1 MNFYSHPAPARR
13 LAWLTGKTVPL
24 TDSAARTAKPR
35 EKLYRLSDT
44 LGLSLEITPT
54 SSKLWRFRYR
64 FAGKPKMISLG
75 AYPTVTLAK
84 ARELRDVARSQVA
97 AGIDPSQ
104 HKQAEKRARE
114 AEAYTFEKLANEWY
128 AYSAPRWAEATAY
141 KARLYLDNDI
151 IPGIGKRS
159 VTEITRPDLVDLV
172 RTVEARGT
180 LNAAGKIRQ
189 WLNQIFRFGLAK
201 GVAVTNPATDLDV
214 VAAHAPRAKHHPH
227 IPLSE
232 IPELL
237 EKLAGARCDQTTKI
251 AIRLLLL
258 TGVRPGELRQAP
270 WSEFDLD
277 AATWTIPAVRMKARR
292 PHIVPLPTQAVEL
305 LRNLQ
310 EITGRYG
317 LAFAGKANPGR
328 PMSENT
334 VNKALR
340 IMGYEGRQTG
350 HGFRHLLSTE
360 LNSRGYNRD
369 WIERQLAHGDDNE
382 IRDTYN
388 HASYLEQRRAMMQ
401 SWADSVDALYA
412 GGNVVSIKRA

>member
-1 MNFYSHPAPARR
+1 M
-13 LAWLTGKTVPL
+13 PL
-24 TDSAARTAKPR
+24 TDSAVRTAKPR

-44 LGLSLEITPT
+44 LGLSLEITTT

-75 AYPTVTLAK
+75 AYPAVTLAR

-97 AGIDPSQ
+97 AGVDPSH
-104 HKQAEKRARE
+104 HKQAEKRSRE
-114 AEAYTFEKLANEWY
+114 AEAYTFERLANEWY
-128 AYSAPRWAEATAY
+128 AYSSPRWAEATAY

-151 IPGIGKRS
+151 IPGIGKRPVS
-159 VTEITRPDLVDLV
+159 EISRPEVVDLV
-172 RTVEARGT
+172 RKVEARGT

-201 GVAVTNPATDLDV
+201 GAATANPATDLDV

-227 IPLSE
+227 VPLA
-232 IPELL
+232 ELPAL
-237 EKLAGARCDQTTKI
+237 LDLLSSASCDPATKI
-251 AIRLLLL
+251 AIRLLVL

-270 WSEFDLD
+270 WSEFDLE
-277 AATWTIPAVRMKARR
+277 AATWTIPAARMKARR
-292 PHIVPLPTQAVEL
+292 PHIVPLPTQAVDL

-310 EITGRYG
+310 EITGRYE

-328 PMSENT
+328 PLSENT
-334 VNKALR
+334 INKALR
-340 IMGYEGRQTG
+340 NLGYEGRQTG

-360 LNSRGYNRD
+360 LNNRGYNRD

-388 HASYLEQRRAMMQ
+388 HAHYLDQRRQMMQ
-401 SWADSVDALYA
+401 AWANEIDALCA
-412 GGNVVSIKRA
+412 GRKIVSIRRA